1 VFNTDGEDHAR
12 PASRHR
18 AMRASGA
25 HNTMNKFA
33 ASWQLAGLSKARLAN
48 VQSLL
53 SSAMKLAGINVR
65 R

>member
-1 VFNTDGEDHAR
+1 
-12 PASRHR
+12 
-18 AMRASGA
+18 MRASGA